1 MLTLNEYREIID
13 LRYEPRPYT
22 VLPEE
27 EKSAVC
33 DELLGI
39 LLEERN
45 EIAAFSYPYK
55 TKRDLIW
62 SYLNRRPP
70 NPVSEKFLSMQD
82 ALFRSET
89 AERGIIDVGGFE
101 YKDGLTLWQGDITR
115 LNADAVVT
123 AANKSLLGCF
133 IPHHHCIDNV
143 IHSRAGVQVR
153 LDGSRIIGAQ
163 GEPEPAGCA
172 KITLAYNLP
181 SKYILHT
188 IGPMTELKVTDSDR
202 RTLRSCYVSCLNL
215 AREMGLKSVAF
226 CCVGTG
232 GFSFPNDE
240 AAAIAV
246 GAVKNWLLETGYD
259 IKIVFDVF
267 LDKDLEIYREVLRNT
282 K

>member
-13 LRYEPRPYT
+13 LRYTPRPYT

-27 EKSAVC
+27 EKSAIC

-70 NPVSEKFLSMQD
+70 NPVSEKFLSLQD

-89 AERGIIDVGGFE
+89 AERGVVDVDSFA
-101 YKDGLTLWQGDITR
+101 YTDSLTLWQGDITR

-163 GEPEPAGCA
+163 GESPTHALVMLVF
-172 KITLAYNLP
+172 TVL
-181 SKYILHT
+181 YILRDQW
-188 IGPMTELKVTDSDR
+188 VTF
-202 RTLRSCYVSCLNL
+202 LRS
-215 AREMGLKSVAF
+215 VAAAYRAD
-226 CCVGTG
+226 VGAMWLGKVRTAL
-232 GFSFPNDE
+232 SFP
-240 AAAIAV
+240 AAAYIYAYLALHHLLPPACQGPLMASVYAVEGVLIALNV
-246 GAVKNWLLETGYD
+246 YSCAVYTRVYWPYLVRAIGAK
-259 IKIVFDVF
+259 
-267 LDKDLEIYREVLRNT
+267 
-282 K
+282 